1 MLGTGSVNPDL
12 LRGPMPDL
20 HTASKK
26 CSITLWAAMV
36 RFVQRRKIDRHNC
49 DISGRWGPTKA
60 MDFGS
65 GFPEWTELG
74 QDTGLDPLGM
84 QRPIEAIYQSLLPGI
99 STITLRYRYYAFF
112 PWILKYYE
120 DNIRHSDPAVFRVFQ
135 RRCELLFALICCRG
149 DPELGIAGSD
159 WAHKKIGE
167 VSQQHGPNS
176 ILEFGAGADP
186 DAELSQRY
194 LRNKGGAF
202 GGIYSTQMAEM
213 GLIIIPEKDA
223 KNPIPICHERALPL
237 VAAFENG
244 MAGMSAEFFAIVEAG
259 VVSLSQLDA
268 LRTMKPAELAPGGDE
283 HRLLSN
289 VLLGH
294 AENAKASD
302 ATRRQTLRMLLELTA
317 ANGSI
322 PRAEEVKWKWYE
334 ADGTA
339 DDPAKD
345 VDEVRRLWVLYQ
357 ACDLMRLAYEAI
369 LAAALTTLAS
379 SNSRRLTLNEL
390 IDELVG
396 YAECPAQMSW
406 AVFEQQMRH
415 AQDPE
420 EARRYCAAL
429 LDAVSTG
436 TPQDLVKAALP
447 LISVL
452 REKAAQFG
460 PLMEKSLSIGEHF
473 QSLRTEAGFLEKRS
487 GDNAKLTV
495 EALFRDRIL
504 KRHLWVASRK
514 FRNQKAYTFLME
526 PDDSFV
532 RYRDHFR
539 VSPSSPRL
547 DQALRFL
554 KDVMLIDEAGLTA
567 FGRAEMASA

>member
-1 MLGTGSVNPDL
+1 MGQ
-12 LRGPMPDL
+12 
-20 HTASKK
+20 
-26 CSITLWAAMV
+26 IEAME
-36 RFVQRRKIDRHNC
+36 
-49 DISGRWGPTKA
+49 
-60 MDFGS
+60 FGA

-99 STITLRYRYYAFF
+99 STITLRYRYYALF

-120 DNIRHSDPAVFRVFQ
+120 DHIRHSDPAVFRVFQ

-149 DPELGIAGSD
+149 DQELGIAGSD

-167 VSQQHGPNS
+167 LNQQHEPDPV
-176 ILEFGAGADP
+176 LEFGAGADP
-186 DAELSQRY
+186 DAELSLRY

-237 VAAFENG
+237 VAAFEKG
-244 MAGMSAEFFAIVEAG
+244 MAGMSAEFFATVEAG
-259 VVSLSQLDA
+259 TVSLSQLDA
-268 LRTMKPAELAPGGDE
+268 LRDMKPAALAPGSDE

-289 VLLGH
+289 ILLGH
-294 AENAKASD
+294 TDKARPSD
-302 ATRRQTLRMLLELTA
+302 ETRRQTLRMPLGLTA
-317 ANGSI
+317 ASGAI
-322 PRAEEVKWKWYE
+322 PKAEDVKWRWYE
-334 ADGTA
+334 ADFIA
-339 DDPAKD
+339 DDPAND
-345 VDEVRRLWVLYQ
+345 ADEVRRLWVLYQ

-369 LAAALTTLAS
+369 LSAALTILAA

-390 IDELVG
+390 IDELVDH
-396 YAECPAQMSW
+396 AECPDGISWGTFEKELRTAQG
-406 AVFEQQMRH
+406 A
-415 AQDPE
+415 E
-420 EARRYCAAL
+420 EARIYYVAL
-429 LDAVSTG
+429 LDAVATG
-436 TPQDLVKAALP
+436 TPQALVKSALP
-447 LISVL
+447 LIGVL
-452 REKAAQFG
+452 LEKAAKFG

-473 QSLRTEAGFLEKRS
+473 QSLRTEAIFLEKWS
-487 GDNAKLTV
+487 TADAKST
-495 EALFRDRIL
+495 AKTLFRDRIL

-547 DQALRFL
+547 EQALRFL
-554 KDVMLIDEAGLTA
+554 KDVMLIDESGLTA
-567 FGRAEMASA
+567 FGRAEMAAT